1 MTGPLT
7 GIRVI
12 DFGRFIA
19 APYCA
24 MLFADMGADVIR
36 VERRGGGEDRYLGPV
51 TESGEG
57 ALFLNLNRNKRGVTL
72 DPAHPMA
79 EEIVRRLVRSADVV
93 TVNLPVDALR
103 KLRLDYESLRAI
115 KEDIIMVM
123 ASAFGPDGPYANR
136 VGFDSVAQAMSG
148 AMSLTGFPG
157 VPVRSAVSFVDYGTA
172 LHAAFGAMVALYE
185 RQRTGR
191 GQVIDVSLL
200 TSGLTFIQ
208 PLLIERAVAD
218 IQRRQQGNAS
228 FHAAPA
234 DVYRTRDG
242 WIIAQAIGNPMFA
255 RWARLVGRE
264 DLIGDPRF
272 ADDISRANHY
282 EIINQAM
289 QEWCS
294 GRTRQEVIT
303 ELQRARI
310 PCGPVYNLDEVLA
323 DPQVNARELFR
334 EVEYPGCLR
343 PIPLSATPV
352 RLSAT
357 PGGVSRRAPA
367 VGEHTKEVLAE
378 VGFTAEEIA
387 AFRKAGAV

>member
-51 TESGEG
+51 TGSGEG

-79 EEIVRRLVRSADVV
+79 EEIVRRLVRNADIIIA
-93 TVNLPVDALR
+93 NLPVDALK
-103 KLRLDYESLRAI
+103 KLRLDYESLRAM

-185 RQRTGR
+185 RQRSGR

-200 TSGLTFIQ
+200 TTGLTFMQ

-218 IQRRQQGNAS
+218 IRRRQQGNAS

-272 ADDISRANHY
+272 ADDISRADHY
-282 EIINQAM
+282 EVINQAM

-294 GRTRQEVIT
+294 GRARQEVIT

-310 PCGPVYNLDEVLA
+310 PCGPVYNLDEALA

-357 PGGVSRRAPA
+357 PGGISRRAPA
-367 VGEHTKEVLAE
+367 VGEHTEEVLAE

-387 AFRKAGAV
+387 AFRKAGAI